1 MRRLAVLCALCV
13 LLAPATV
20 RATVGGE
27 TLCEVLGWEAS
38 TQRVYVHQ
46 WTADGG
52 DSFGRVLSID
62 LAGPHAGE
70 PRPEPWL
77 RSGEGTANDPELQAQ
92 LRRLRARLRP
102 LHPAAWQTLPIR
114 SEVVASDSVANDMGQ
129 SRRLR
134 MRVWFSAGLA
144 FEVTTWGSSTVV
156 RPAAYEIPGRSD
168 QIWILAFMGDP
179 FEVGYETQVPVLVR
193 KDDAGTR
200 TVEWRRAPHD

>member
-1 MRRLAVLCALCV
+1 MRRLAVLCALFV

-38 TQRVYVHQ
+38 TQRVYIHQ
-46 WTADGG
+46 STADGG
-52 DSFGRVLSID
+52 DSFGRVLAIE
-62 LAGPHAGE
+62 LAGPHPGE
-70 PRPEPWL
+70 PVPLPWV
-77 RSGEGTANDPELQAQ
+77 RTGEGTANDPELQAQ

-102 LHPAAWQTLPIR
+102 LHPAAWQALPIR
-114 SEVVASDSVANDMGQ
+114 SEVVASDSVANDRGL

-134 MRVWFSAGLA
+134 VRVSFGLGPE
-144 FEVTTWGSSTVV
+144 FTVTTWGSPTVV
-156 RPAAYEIPGRSD
+156 RSSAYEIPGRSD

-193 KDDAGTR
+193 KGDAGTR
-200 TVEWRRAPHD
+200 TIEWGRSPHE